1 MGMASAILLAEHPEQ
16 EVSIWVRSPQVAEEL
31 RQTRENRRQL
41 AGVKLPP
48 QVQVT
53 ADIATAAAD
62 AEFLVVAIPSKFLR
76 ETLGGIAQ
84 QLSRNCPV
92 VSVVKGI
99 EIHTLRR
106 PSQIINEVL
115 GSRAVVALSGPSHAE
130 EIARKLPAS
139 VVAACGDITLAR
151 RVQEMFTTDRFRIY
165 TNSDLIGVELAGAL
179 KNVIAIAAGICDGL
193 GYGDNAKSALM
204 TRGIVEISRFG
215 ATLGAEPATFSGLA
229 GVGDLITTCISRY
242 SRNRQ
247 VGERLGKGESLAAIL
262 ASMEAVAEG
271 INTAHAVLELA
282 QQKGLEMPITAEV
295 CAVLS
300 GERTPTAATQ
310 SLMLRPLRDE

>member
-1 MGMASAILLAEHPEQ
+1 
-16 EVSIWVRSPQVAEEL
+16 
-31 RQTRENRRQL
+31 
-41 AGVKLPP
+41 
-48 QVQVT
+48 
-53 ADIATAAAD
+53 
-62 AEFLVVAIPSKFLR
+62 
-76 ETLGGIAQ
+76 
-84 QLSRNCPV
+84 V

-115 GSRAVVALSGPSHAE
+115 GSRAVVSLSGPSHAE

-139 VVAACGDITLAR
+139 VVAACGDIALAR

-247 VGERLGKGESLAAIL
+247 VGERLGKGESLPAIL

-300 GERTPTAATQ
+300 GERTPAAATQ